1 MSDEA
6 KIFRGDH
13 DPEQGYVAVP
23 VARMPTPVPAAPKP
37 AAADE
42 PVAQATPEPAP
53 VETEPVAV
61 RAPVVTPKPAPP
73 LHFELDA
80 SQLFHTPEAVRQRM
94 AQLATLAHST
104 AHQLDEQ
111 AEASDRIAKRLKS
124 LG

>member
-1 MSDEA
+1 MSEEA

-13 DPEQGYVAVP
+13 DPEQGFVAAP
-23 VARMPTPVPAAPKP
+23 VARMPAPAPAPTPAPAKPEAADEMVAPAAPEPVPAEPVPAP
-37 AAADE
+37 AA
-42 PVAQATPEPAP
+42 
-53 VETEPVAV
+53 
-61 RAPVVTPKPAPP
+61 P
-73 LHFELDA
+73 LKFDLDS

>member
-1 MSDEA
+1 MSEEA

-13 DPEQGYVAVP
+13 DPEQGFVAAP
-23 VARMPTPVPAAPKP
+23 VARMPAPAPVPATPKP
-37 AAADE
+37 EAVDE
-42 PVAQATPEPAP
+42 LPALAVPEPTPAEALHAPVA
-53 VETEPVAV
+53 
-61 RAPVVTPKPAPP
+61 TPKPAPP
-73 LHFELDA
+73 LNFELDA

-104 AHQLDEQ
+104 AHLLDEQ